1 MQEEVENK
9 TINLVVRTTSL
20 GLRSMYQGLHSALQ
34 KIENDY
40 SKLISQRLT
49 KEQIKAANMKFKA
62 ETKNAHIRGKQ
73 TVKELLNQ
81 GQGAESIEVG
91 EKSLRDFQRIA
102 NKYGV
107 DFAITKEK
115 GTNPPV
121 YNIFFK
127 ARDVDAIKSVVKDC
141 TYLLKRR
148 ENQKESIKEKLDK
161 YKEIVKNT
169 PKKVKE
175 KWKEQVR

>member
-40 SKLISQRLT
+40 SKLLSQRLT
-49 KEQIKAANMKFKA
+49 KEQIKAANRKFKS

>member
-73 TVKELLNQ
+73 TVKELLSQ

-148 ENQKESIKEKLDK
+148 ENQKESIREKLDK

>member
-20 GLRSMYQGLHSALQ
+20 SFRAAVNGLRAFEQ
-34 KIENDY
+34 
-40 SKLISQRLT
+40 SQRARENNRRNRKLT
-49 KEQIKAANMKFKA
+49 KEQIKAAQNKYKY
-62 ETKNAHIRGKQ
+62 EKKNSPIHGKQ

-148 ENQKESIKEKLDK
+148 ENQKESIREKLDK